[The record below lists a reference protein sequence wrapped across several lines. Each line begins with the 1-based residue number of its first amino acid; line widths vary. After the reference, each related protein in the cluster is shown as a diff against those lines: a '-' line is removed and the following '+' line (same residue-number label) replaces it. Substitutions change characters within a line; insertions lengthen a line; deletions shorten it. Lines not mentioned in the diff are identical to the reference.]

1 MHEGAQVVRGEQT
14 AYALV
19 KAAKT
24 VPVTV
29 MSGVSQGTV
38 LGPALVIPRIHQQ
51 HGCEH

>member
-1 MHEGAQVVRGEQT
+1 MHEEAQVVRQEQT

-29 MSGVSQGTV
+29 MSGVSQGIV